1 MGKKSKRNIGA
12 SKRQQSARVQEQCG
26 VTNASST
33 TRSDVASAV
42 VGREIEPS
50 NSSAASSTSI
60 RRDPRIIDSLLKLLK
75 KKDYE
80 GILTLE
86 SDVILRATVLE
97 GTEPQK
103 ASYIYFMVAKAFVES
118 GLSSLIAREKAIQ
131 YMERSFALSETD
143 MVGECVRQLVPLYL
157 REGRH
162 DEAFTAVKRL
172 TVRIPQ
178 HELIDPDL
186 IVSIAKEFY
195 RNLLNERVV
204 DVLTMFLG
212 TINRSWDK
220 EKRAKAYLAFGEG
233 YTGLAEYEKAD
244 SFLHKALDITD
255 DPENKVTVLCQMGSM
270 SMFSCNYD
278 DALAALNQ
286 ALEIISAESGERREK
301 SKSCSKL
308 TALVHTNIG
317 YVLSEQGERDL
328 EALQSFE
335 CALVITKDDR
345 GDTARKL
352 ALLYQGIGIVHAR
365 LGNWDKAI
373 DYLKL
378 GHGYFLKI
386 CIGKSA
392 EKIDSHLLSKFCE
405 EIGRVCLDQY
415 FWDERLLRD
424 TQERKNVL
432 MEAATFS
439 HKSMEYTSHNNTA
452 VLNCAQVAYL
462 IAGIEEANK
471 FLMMYF
477 EAEMKK
483 TQGIYCHSCMRNAG
497 NGTDIKICRNC
508 QVVDY
513 CSEAH
518 QTLAWRSGRLSH
530 KVMCPFLKRYRL
542 VAKAKNR
549 IDTEPLFEDI
559 CKDFFETVCVLKYE
573 VSNTTET

>member
-42 VGREIEPS
+42 VSREIEPS

-143 MVGECVRQLVPLYL
+143 MVAQCVRQLVPLYL

-278 DALAALNQ
+278 DSLAY
-286 ALEIISAESGERREK
+286 RR
-301 SKSCSKL
+301 
-308 TALVHTNIG
+308 
-317 YVLSEQGERDL
+317 
-328 EALQSFE
+328 
-335 CALVITKDDR
+335 
-345 GDTARKL
+345 
-352 ALLYQGIGIVHAR
+352 
-365 LGNWDKAI
+365 GN
-373 DYLKL
+373 
-378 GHGYFLKI
+378 
-386 CIGKSA
+386 
-392 EKIDSHLLSKFCE
+392 
-405 EIGRVCLDQY
+405 
-415 FWDERLLRD
+415 
-424 TQERKNVL
+424 
-432 MEAATFS
+432 
-439 HKSMEYTSHNNTA
+439 
-452 VLNCAQVAYL
+452 
-462 IAGIEEANK
+462 
-471 FLMMYF
+471 
-477 EAEMKK
+477 
-483 TQGIYCHSCMRNAG
+483 
-497 NGTDIKICRNC
+497 
-508 QVVDY
+508 
-513 CSEAH
+513 
-518 QTLAWRSGRLSH
+518 
-530 KVMCPFLKRYRL
+530 
-542 VAKAKNR
+542 
-549 IDTEPLFEDI
+549 
-559 CKDFFETVCVLKYE
+559 
-573 VSNTTET
+573 